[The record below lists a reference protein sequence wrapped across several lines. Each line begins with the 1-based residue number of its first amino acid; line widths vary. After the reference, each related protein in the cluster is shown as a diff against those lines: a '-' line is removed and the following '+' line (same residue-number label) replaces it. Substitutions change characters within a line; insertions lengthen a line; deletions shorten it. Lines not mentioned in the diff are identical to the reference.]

1 MCTNVLDGRLVK
13 ALGGTS
19 TCETD
24 ITAQLKT
31 IDDFS
36 LTVKTITL
44 SGNKA
49 TASVQ
54 TIEAGKKKLQSV
66 VLHKDAAGWRVD
78 SVL

>member
-1 MCTNVLDGRLVK
+1 MCTNVLDARLVK

-44 SGNKA
+44 SGTTA

-54 TIEAGKKKLQSV
+54 TVDAGKKTLQSV
-66 VLHKDAAGWRVD
+66 RLHHDAAGWRVD
-78 SVL
+78 SLL